1 MEQPLGKS
9 GHLLGDALIGMV
21 ILIFISLVVV
31 LRQFLPLAQQT
42 GHTHGSW
49 DVAHWELL
57 LAPPTP
63 DPLSIM
69 LPFEPQI
76 TPTQG
81 GPPRSTPS
89 GTHTTPHFPCYFHT
103 LSRDP
108 ARQHQRQKM
117 KG

>member
-1 MEQPLGKS
+1 MEQPLRKS

-42 GHTHGSW
+42 GHTHSSW

-81 GPPRSTPS
+81 GPPIHSI
-89 GTHTTPHFPCYFHT
+89 
-103 LSRDP
+103 RDP
-108 ARQHQRQKM
+108 HNSALSLLFPHPLQ
-117 KG
+117 GPS

>member
-81 GPPRSTPS
+81 GPPKVHSI
-89 GTHTTPHFPCYFHT
+89 
-103 LSRDP
+103 RDP
-108 ARQHQRQKM
+108 HNSALSLLFPHPLQ
-117 KG
+117 GPS